1 MAGIYVTMN
10 LAIVGVVPWREF
22 VPAMGQDLPDPP
34 PPVVSMFMERL
45 FGAQAAGVFTA
56 LVLWTAFGS
65 CFALLLGYSRIP
77 FAAARD
83 GNFFSVFGRLHSTRR
98 FRLLRR
104 LSLRARGGFARGH
117 LRLPGLLRCVLHR

>member
-1 MAGIYVTMN
+1 IPRSILVSLLAVAGIYVTMN

-22 VPAMGQDLPDPP
+22 VPALGQDLPDPP

-45 FGAQAAGVFTA
+45 FGAQAAGVFTM

-83 GNFFSVFGRLHSTRR
+83 GYFFKTFAKIHPQKHFPHV
-98 FRLLRR
+98 
-104 LSLRARGGFARGH
+104 SL
-117 LRLPGLLRCVLHR
+117 